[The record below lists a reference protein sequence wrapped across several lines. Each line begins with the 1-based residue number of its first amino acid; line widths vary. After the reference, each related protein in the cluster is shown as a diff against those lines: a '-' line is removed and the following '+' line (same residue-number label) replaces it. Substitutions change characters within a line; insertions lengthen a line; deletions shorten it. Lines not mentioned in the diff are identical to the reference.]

1 MQHLRIRGE
10 THRTNPKRWKSQG
23 SQDSCRHGIIGTIT
37 RRRSHTRATFLNYRA
52 SYSIMNSLII
62 VVSGPGGVGK
72 STIVEALVR
81 RDDRLWLSRSWTTRE
96 RRPGEAADAYV
107 FVTREQFQ
115 QRITNNGFLEWTEF
129 IGNMYGTPNP
139 EAPIGRDIVLEIE
152 VDGASQVKKMHP
164 DAVLLFVLPPTR
176 EEQRARLQGRGDVE
190 QKVEQRLQKA
200 EDEEPIGKALAD
212 YVLINDD
219 LSATIDE
226 MLELINAVRA
236 KRA

>member
-1 MQHLRIRGE
+1 M
-10 THRTNPKRWKSQG
+10 S
-23 SQDSCRHGIIGTIT
+23 
-37 RRRSHTRATFLNYRA
+37 
-52 SYSIMNSLII
+52 SLII

-72 STIVEALVR
+72 STIVEALVQ
-81 RDDRLWLSRSWTTRE
+81 RDDRLWLSRSWTTRD
-96 RRPGEAADAYV
+96 RRPGEAEDAYV

-115 QRITNNGFLEWTEF
+115 QRIADNGFLEWTEF

-139 EAPIGRDIVLEIE
+139 EAPAGRDIVLEIE

-164 DAVLLFVLPPTR
+164 DAMLLFVLPPTR

-190 QKVEQRLQKA
+190 QKVEQRLRKA

-212 YVLINDD
+212 FVLINDD
-219 LSATIDE
+219 LNATIDE
-226 MLELINAVRA
+226 MLELINAARA

>member
-1 MQHLRIRGE
+1 M
-10 THRTNPKRWKSQG
+10 S
-23 SQDSCRHGIIGTIT
+23 
-37 RRRSHTRATFLNYRA
+37 
-52 SYSIMNSLII
+52 SLII

-72 STIVEALVR
+72 STIVEALVQ

-96 RRPGEAADAYV
+96 RRPGEAEDAYV

-115 QRITNNGFLEWTEF
+115 QRIADNGFLEWTEF

-139 EAPIGRDIVLEIE
+139 EAPAGRDIVLEIE

-164 DAVLLFVLPPTR
+164 DAMLLFVLPPTR

-190 QKVEQRLQKA
+190 QKVEQRLRKA

-212 YVLINDD
+212 FVLINDD
-219 LSATIDE
+219 LNATIDE
-226 MLELINAVRA
+226 MLELINAARA

>member
-1 MQHLRIRGE
+1 
-10 THRTNPKRWKSQG
+10 
-23 SQDSCRHGIIGTIT
+23 
-37 RRRSHTRATFLNYRA
+37 
-52 SYSIMNSLII
+52 MNSLII

-96 RRPGEAADAYV
+96 RRPGEAEDAYV

-115 QRITNNGFLEWTEF
+115 QRIANNGFLEWTEF

-200 EDEEPIGKALAD
+200 EDEEPIGKAIAD
-212 YVLINDD
+212 FVLINDD

>member
-1 MQHLRIRGE
+1 M
-10 THRTNPKRWKSQG
+10 S
-23 SQDSCRHGIIGTIT
+23 
-37 RRRSHTRATFLNYRA
+37 
-52 SYSIMNSLII
+52 SLII

-72 STIVEALVR
+72 STIVEALVQ

-96 RRPGEAADAYV
+96 RRPGEAEDAYV

-115 QRITNNGFLEWTEF
+115 QRIAENGFLEWTEF

-139 EAPIGRDIVLEIE
+139 EAPAGRDIVLEIE

-164 DAVLLFVLPPTR
+164 DAMLLFVLPPTR

-190 QKVEQRLQKA
+190 QKVEQRLRKA

-212 YVLINDD
+212 FVLINDD
-219 LSATIDE
+219 LNATIDE
-226 MLELINAVRA
+226 MLELINAARA

>member
-1 MQHLRIRGE
+1 M
-10 THRTNPKRWKSQG
+10 S
-23 SQDSCRHGIIGTIT
+23 
-37 RRRSHTRATFLNYRA
+37 
-52 SYSIMNSLII
+52 SLII

-72 STIVEALVR
+72 STIVEALVQ

-96 RRPGEAADAYV
+96 RRPGEAEDAYV

-115 QRITNNGFLEWTEF
+115 QRIADNGFLEWTEF

-139 EAPIGRDIVLEIE
+139 EAPAGRDIVLEIE

-164 DAVLLFVLPPTR
+164 DAMLLFVLPPTR

-190 QKVEQRLQKA
+190 QKVEQRLRKA

-212 YVLINDD
+212 FVLINDD
-219 LSATIDE
+219 LNAMIDE
-226 MLELINAVRA
+226 MLELINAARA

>member
-1 MQHLRIRGE
+1 M
-10 THRTNPKRWKSQG
+10 S
-23 SQDSCRHGIIGTIT
+23 
-37 RRRSHTRATFLNYRA
+37 
-52 SYSIMNSLII
+52 SLII

-72 STIVEALVR
+72 STIVEALVQ

-96 RRPGEAADAYV
+96 RRPGEAEDAYV
-107 FVTREQFQ
+107 FVNREQFQ
-115 QRITNNGFLEWTEF
+115 QRIADNGFLEWTEF

-139 EAPIGRDIVLEIE
+139 EAPVGRDIVLEIE

-164 DAVLLFVLPPTR
+164 DAMLLFVLPPTR

-190 QKVEQRLQKA
+190 QKVEQRLRKA

-212 YVLINDD
+212 FVLINDD
-219 LSATIDE
+219 LNATIDE
-226 MLELINAVRA
+226 MLELINAARA

>member
-1 MQHLRIRGE
+1 M
-10 THRTNPKRWKSQG
+10 S
-23 SQDSCRHGIIGTIT
+23 
-37 RRRSHTRATFLNYRA
+37 
-52 SYSIMNSLII
+52 SLII

-72 STIVEALVR
+72 STIVEALVQ

-96 RRPGEAADAYV
+96 RRPGEAEDAYV
-107 FVTREQFQ
+107 FVTRAQFQ
-115 QRITNNGFLEWTEF
+115 QRIADNGFLEWTEF

-139 EAPIGRDIVLEIE
+139 EAPAGRDIVLEIE

-164 DAVLLFVLPPTR
+164 DAMLLFVLPPTR

-190 QKVEQRLQKA
+190 QKVEQRLRKA

-212 YVLINDD
+212 FVLINDD
-219 LSATIDE
+219 LNATIDE
-226 MLELINAVRA
+226 MLGLINAARA

>member
-1 MQHLRIRGE
+1 M
-10 THRTNPKRWKSQG
+10 S
-23 SQDSCRHGIIGTIT
+23 
-37 RRRSHTRATFLNYRA
+37 
-52 SYSIMNSLII
+52 SLII

-72 STIVEALVR
+72 STIVEALVQ

-96 RRPGEAADAYV
+96 RRPGEAEDAYV

-115 QRITNNGFLEWTEF
+115 QRIADNGFLEWTEF

-139 EAPIGRDIVLEIE
+139 EAPAGRDIVLEIE

-164 DAVLLFVLPPTR
+164 DAMLLFVLPPTR

-190 QKVEQRLQKA
+190 QKVEQRLRKA

-212 YVLINDD
+212 FVLINDD
-219 LSATIDE
+219 LNATIDE
-226 MLELINAVRA
+226 MLELINAARA
-236 KRA
+236 KRV

>member
-1 MQHLRIRGE
+1 M
-10 THRTNPKRWKSQG
+10 S
-23 SQDSCRHGIIGTIT
+23 
-37 RRRSHTRATFLNYRA
+37 
-52 SYSIMNSLII
+52 SLII

-72 STIVEALVR
+72 STIVEALVQ

-96 RRPGEAADAYV
+96 RRPGEAEDAYV
-107 FVTREQFQ
+107 FVNREQFQ
-115 QRITNNGFLEWTEF
+115 QRIADNGFLEWTEF

-139 EAPIGRDIVLEIE
+139 EAPAGRDIVLEIE

-164 DAVLLFVLPPTR
+164 DAMLLFVLPPTR

-190 QKVEQRLQKA
+190 QKVEQRLRKA

-212 YVLINDD
+212 FVLINDD
-219 LSATIDE
+219 LNATIDE
-226 MLELINAVRA
+226 MLELINAARA

>member
-1 MQHLRIRGE
+1 M
-10 THRTNPKRWKSQG
+10 S
-23 SQDSCRHGIIGTIT
+23 
-37 RRRSHTRATFLNYRA
+37 
-52 SYSIMNSLII
+52 SLII

-72 STIVEALVR
+72 STIVEALVQ

-96 RRPGEAADAYV
+96 RRPGEAEDAYV

-115 QRITNNGFLEWTEF
+115 QRIADNGFLEWTEF

-139 EAPIGRDIVLEIE
+139 EAPAGRDIVLEIE

-164 DAVLLFVLPPTR
+164 DAMLLFVLPPTR
-176 EEQRARLQGRGDVE
+176 EEQRSRLQGRGDVE
-190 QKVEQRLQKA
+190 QKVEQRLRKA

-212 YVLINDD
+212 FVLINDD
-219 LSATIDE
+219 LNATIDE
-226 MLELINAVRA
+226 MLELINAARA

>member
-1 MQHLRIRGE
+1 M
-10 THRTNPKRWKSQG
+10 S
-23 SQDSCRHGIIGTIT
+23 
-37 RRRSHTRATFLNYRA
+37 
-52 SYSIMNSLII
+52 SLII

-72 STIVEALVR
+72 STIVEALVQ

-96 RRPGEAADAYV
+96 RRPGEAEDAYV
-107 FVTREQFQ
+107 CVTREQFQ
-115 QRITNNGFLEWTEF
+115 QRIADNGFLEWTEF

-139 EAPIGRDIVLEIE
+139 EAPAGRDIVLEIE

-164 DAVLLFVLPPTR
+164 DAMLLFVLPPTR

-190 QKVEQRLQKA
+190 QKVEQRLRKA

-212 YVLINDD
+212 FVLINDD
-219 LSATIDE
+219 LNATIDE
-226 MLELINAVRA
+226 MLELINAARA

>member
-1 MQHLRIRGE
+1 M
-10 THRTNPKRWKSQG
+10 S
-23 SQDSCRHGIIGTIT
+23 
-37 RRRSHTRATFLNYRA
+37 
-52 SYSIMNSLII
+52 SLII

-72 STIVEALVR
+72 STIVEALVQ

-96 RRPGEAADAYV
+96 RRPGEAEDAYV

-115 QRITNNGFLEWTEF
+115 QRIADNGFLEWTEF

-139 EAPIGRDIVLEIE
+139 EAPAGRDIVLEIE

-164 DAVLLFVLPPTR
+164 DAMLLFVLPPTR

-190 QKVEQRLQKA
+190 QKVEQRLRKA

-212 YVLINDD
+212 FVLINDD
-219 LSATIDE
+219 LNATIDE

>member
-1 MQHLRIRGE
+1 
-10 THRTNPKRWKSQG
+10 
-23 SQDSCRHGIIGTIT
+23 
-37 RRRSHTRATFLNYRA
+37 
-52 SYSIMNSLII
+52 MNSLII